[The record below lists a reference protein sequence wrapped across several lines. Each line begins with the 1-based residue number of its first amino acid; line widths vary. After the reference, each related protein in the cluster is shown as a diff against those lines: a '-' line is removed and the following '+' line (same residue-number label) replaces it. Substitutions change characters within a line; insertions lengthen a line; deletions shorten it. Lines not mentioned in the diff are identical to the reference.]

1 MNGIAESGDVGDRGS
16 GIASKSGGSETTS
29 RDRLALLGIRGT
41 KAELLRYLTLHP
53 DEPVHL
59 RQLEQLFGP
68 RSASFQRDLKA
79 LTELGA
85 LRRRP
90 PCGGAAKRRVEYE
103 LVHEWSLWPA
113 VRSLIGQLSDPV
125 DLLRDAFRGLAGV
138 DAAFI
143 YGSFAYGS
151 PTPVSDVDVFVVGK
165 RIDTRAMHRAL
176 FAVSLL
182 VGRQVNPN
190 VFTPIRLAEG
200 LGLLHSPSRRFLSD
214 VIGGPKRWICGAAD
228 ALRPIA
234 AAAGISLP
242 PYGDAP
248 GVCTLS
254 RI

>member
-29 RDRLALLGIRGT
+29 RDGLALLGIRGT

-90 PCGGAAKRRVEYE
+90 SCGGAAKRRVEYE

-248 GVCTLS
+248 GVFTLS
-254 RI
+254 QI

>member
-29 RDRLALLGIRGT
+29 RDGLALLGIRGT

-90 PCGGAAKRRVEYE
+90 SCGGAAKRRVEYE